1 MIHPL
6 VAQLYFTRDEWQR
19 GIDGVSPADAIKHI
33 GAMNSISWLIGHMA
47 WQEQKYWLELAQ
59 GKKPFPDLVARFAAG
74 APKNSPP
81 LNEVVKIW
89 FEVTRLTR
97 PYLDRLTTADLE
109 AELLRHGKPVGQS
122 LGSAMLRLIYH
133 YWHHTEKL
141 NCQLPT
147 SSQRLNLNPTFGK
160 CAVLINPNFSCRAIL
175 AGLGSVMTA
184 MTLRLPAT

>member
-1 MIHPL
+1 LYDVKRASIKDVIRKEEMMIHPL

-19 GIDGVSPADAIKHI
+19 GIEGVSPVDAIKHI
-33 GAMNSISWLIGHMA
+33 GAMNSISWLVGHMA

-59 GKKPFPDLVARFAAG
+59 GKKPFPDLAARFAAG

-97 PYLDRLTTADLE
+97 PYLDKLTTADLE

-133 YWHHTEKL
+133 YWHHNGEVMAIRQLIGHHNLPEFVGDLEKAA
-141 NCQLPT
+141 PFRSVY
-147 SSQRLNLNPTFGK
+147 SS
-160 CAVLINPNFSCRAIL
+160 
-175 AGLGSVMTA
+175 
-184 MTLRLPAT
+184 